1 MAKILLINPPQIK
14 DGKYIDGYQGV
25 RPKLPPLGLAYI
37 GGLLE
42 KKGHQVKIICGMA
55 EEVTATSIAKIS
67 KSFDLIGITSITF
80 NYILSLSVTK
90 EVKRLNPNIPVVLG
104 GPHVNA
110 IPEDVLSENCVDI
123 VVFGE
128 GEYTMLEIA
137 DSLPLDNKKLLP
149 IKGIAYKINGQAHI
163 NPERELINDLD
174 SLPFP
179 ARHLLPMKNYASSGV
194 RGTVHPT
201 YSIMSSRGCPS
212 KCSFCISE
220 KRRILRVHSA
230 EYVVA
235 EIKELISKYN
245 ARGISFWDDGFTFKK
260 KRVFEICERI
270 QKENIKIIWDC
281 ESKVDTV
288 NSEMLNAMK
297 KAGCVSISYGIES
310 GSKRILNQIG
320 KKITHEKIIRGVKLA
335 KQSGLEVRG
344 YFMFGFPGETEKE
357 MKETILLSKKLP
369 LDFATYSL
377 LIPLP
382 GTEDYQNCK
391 KSGHFNDYYWK
402 NQVLSEISFPLKPLV
417 YVPENISED
426 RLLELHREANRE
438 FYLRPKIFVK
448 RFFSVKDLHGIKE
461 LIKGFKTVVSN

>member
-1 MAKILLINPPQIK
+1 
-14 DGKYIDGYQGV
+14 
-25 RPKLPPLGLAYI
+25 
-37 GGLLE
+37 
-42 KKGHQVKIICGMA
+42 
-55 EEVTATSIAKIS
+55 
-67 KSFDLIGITSITF
+67 
-80 NYILSLSVTK
+80 
-90 EVKRLNPNIPVVLG
+90 
-104 GPHVNA
+104 
-110 IPEDVLSENCVDI
+110 
-123 VVFGE
+123 
-128 GEYTMLEIA
+128 
-137 DSLPLDNKKLLP
+137 
-149 IKGIAYKINGQAHI
+149 
-163 NPERELINDLD
+163 
-174 SLPFP
+174 
-179 ARHLLPMKNYASSGV
+179 
-194 RGTVHPT
+194 
-201 YSIMSSRGCPS
+201 MSSRGCPS

-235 EIKELISKYN
+235 EIKELISKYD

-417 YVPENISED
+417 YIPENISED

-438 FYLRPKIFVK
+438 FYLRPKIFAK